1 MQCKSLLFC
10 LQFLQFYQMKNKIL
24 FFFFCV
30 FSIGLISFSIQSD
43 PELIEFVVPKK
54 WPKPVYNF
62 AKNPLTEEGFQLGR
76 KLFYD
81 PILSRDSTISCAS
94 CHLQYTG
101 FTHVDHAVSH
111 GIEGRKG
118 TRNLLV
124 LINLAW
130 NSTFHWDGGVNN
142 LDVQGINP
150 IQHPAEM
157 DNSLEEVIRRLSISE
172 TYPALFKKA
181 FGSTEIN
188 TATIMKALTQY
199 TVSLVSSNSKYDQVQ
214 RKEKGISFTDQEKN
228 GLKIFNTHCASCHK
242 APLFTNTFFA
252 SNGLKIDSLLN
263 DVGRYAITQR
273 VKDSMQF
280 KIPTLRNIEF
290 TFPYMHDGRFR
301 KLKDVINYYSDG
313 INTKD
318 RHLSSQL
325 ITPMKFNEIQ
335 KKDLLAFLY
344 TLTDKTFLYNKR
356 FSFPK

>member
-1 MQCKSLLFC
+1 
-10 LQFLQFYQMKNKIL
+10 MKNKIL

-43 PELIEFVVPKK
+43 PELIEFVAPKK

-62 AKNPLTEEGFQLGR
+62 PKNPLTEEGFQLGR

-118 TRNLLV
+118 TRNSPV

-142 LDVQGINP
+142 LEVQGINP
-150 IQHPAEM
+150 IKHPAEM

-188 TATIMKALTQY
+188 TASIMKALTQY
-199 TVSLVSSNSKYDQVQ
+199 TVSLVSSNSKYDQIR
-214 RKEKGISFTDQEKN
+214 RKEKGIVFTDQEKN
-228 GLKIFNTHCASCHK
+228 GLKLFQAHCASCHK
-242 APLFTNTFFA
+242 EPLFTTTFFA
-252 SNGLKIDSLLN
+252 NNGLKIDSLLN
-263 DVGRYAITQR
+263 DVGRYSITQQP
-273 VKDSMQF
+273 KDSMQF

-318 RHLSSQL
+318 KHLSSQL
-325 ITPMKFNEIQ
+325 LTPMNFNEMQ
-335 KKDLLAFLY
+335 KKDLLAFLL
-344 TLTDKTFLYNKR
+344 TLTDKTFLYDKR